1 MCVDFDKQPTL
12 LGNLLPDLLLSGQ
25 SLLGQLLPSQ
35 LLPSLGRLLSAQL
48 LVQLLLDMAIA

>member
-35 LLPSLGRLLSAQL
+35 LLPSLGRLLSA
-48 LVQLLLDMAIA
+48 

>member
-1 MCVDFDKQPTL
+1 MCVDDDRQSTL

-35 LLPSLGRLLSAQL
+35 LLSSLGRLLSVQL
-48 LVQLLLDMAIA
+48 LVQLLLDVATA